1 MRCSYSY
8 TEHLPSWVLPLLSS
22 QVAMNRDSRQLQV
35 PVDSQETAA
44 YVPCSF
50 LKVILA
56 VQPACFQDEDCHE
69 EFSKNTLSS
78 LLIDSFL
85 QGQV

>member
-1 MRCSYSY
+1 
-8 TEHLPSWVLPLLSS
+8 
-22 QVAMNRDSRQLQV
+22 MNCDSRQLQV
-35 PVDSQETAA
+35 PVESQKTAA
-44 YVPCSF
+44 CVPCSF

-56 VQPACFQDEDCHE
+56 VQPACFQDEGCHE